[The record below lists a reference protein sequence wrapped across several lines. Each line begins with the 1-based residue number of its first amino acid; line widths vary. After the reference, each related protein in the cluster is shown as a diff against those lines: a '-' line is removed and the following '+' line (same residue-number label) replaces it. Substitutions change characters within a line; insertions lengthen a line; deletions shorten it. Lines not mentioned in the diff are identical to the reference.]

1 MDITMST
8 FKEYLSESVKT
19 YEFKIKIAGDLPEGF
34 DKAMKTAL
42 MKYDCASVS
51 KGKRIPIQEA
61 PLDFPSLKNMNV
73 TIFDIEC
80 RYPTTPQ
87 TLTEYLADQLKL
99 SHVNIRVRNTREQEN
114 IDDGV
119 EAMNRIGTST
129 EAILNKPYDDESAQD
144 QVGGKK
150 VLNFLKELGKI
161 SHKGEQVKGVNDA
174 ILAKSS
180 PEEKSAQTT
189 DNMGTTSPIGS
200 NKADPFKGQKK

>member
-42 MKYDCASVS
+42 MKYDCASIS

-61 PLDFPSLKNMNV
+61 PLDFPEMKHTHV
-73 TIFDIEC
+73 TIFDVSC
-80 RYPTTPQ
+80 RYPTTTQ
-87 TLTEYLADQLKL
+87 TLTEYLADQLKIARGG
-99 SHVNIRVRNTREQEN
+99 IRVRNTKEQEN
-114 IDDGV
+114 IDDNV

-129 EAILNKPYDDESAQD
+129 EAILNKPYETESAQD
-144 QVGGKK
+144 QVGDKK

-161 SHKGEQVKGVNDA
+161 SHKGDQVKGVNDA

-180 PEEKSAQTT
+180 PEEK
-189 DNMGTTSPIGS
+189 N
-200 NKADPFKGQKK
+200 ADPFKGQKK

>member
-99 SHVNIRVRNTREQEN
+99 SHANIRVRNTREQEN

-119 EAMNRIGTST
+119 NDIVATLVVINNDNDDTIVIVDDDTVTIDDDDDDDSDSYTKLLTVLILLLRI
-129 EAILNKPYDDESAQD
+129 YY
-144 QVGGKK
+144 
-150 VLNFLKELGKI
+150 
-161 SHKGEQVKGVNDA
+161 HHHRC
-174 ILAKSS
+174 LA
-180 PEEKSAQTT
+180 
-189 DNMGTTSPIGS
+189 
-200 NKADPFKGQKK
+200 

>member
-42 MKYDCASVS
+42 MKYDCASIS

-61 PLDFPSLKNMNV
+61 PLDFPEMKHSHV
-73 TIFDIEC
+73 TIFDISC
-80 RYPTTPQ
+80 RYPATPQ
-87 TLTEYLADQLKL
+87 TLTEYLVDQLKIARGG
-99 SHVNIRVRNTREQEN
+99 IRVRNTREQEN
-114 IDDGV
+114 IDDNV
-119 EAMNRIGTST
+119 EAMNRIGSST
-129 EAILNKPYDDESAQD
+129 ESILNKPYDNEGAQD
-144 QVGGKK
+144 QVGDKK

-161 SHKGEQVKGVNDA
+161 SHKGEQVKGVNDD

-180 PEEKSAQTT
+180 PEEKSATNS

>member
-1 MDITMST
+1 
-8 FKEYLSESVKT
+8 
-19 YEFKIKIAGDLPEGF
+19 
-34 DKAMKTAL
+34 MKHTH
-42 MKYDCASVS
+42 
-51 KGKRIPIQEA
+51 
-61 PLDFPSLKNMNV
+61 V
-73 TIFDIEC
+73 TIFDISC
-80 RYPTTPQ
+80 RYPATPQ
-87 TLTEYLADQLKL
+87 TLTEYLVDQLKIARGG
-99 SHVNIRVRNTREQEN
+99 IRVRNTREQEN

-129 EAILNKPYDDESAQD
+129 EAILNKPYETENAQD

-161 SHKGEQVKGVNDA
+161 SHKGEQVKGVNDD

>member
-42 MKYDCASVS
+42 MKYDCSSIS

-61 PLDFPSLKNMNV
+61 PLDFPEMKNTHV
-73 TIFDIEC
+73 TIFDVSC
-80 RYPTTPQ
+80 RYPATPQ
-87 TLTEYLADQLKL
+87 TLTEYLVDQLKIARGG
-99 SHVNIRVRNTREQEN
+99 IRVRNTREQEN
-114 IDDGV
+114 IDDNV

-129 EAILNKPYDDESAQD
+129 ESILNKPYETESAQD

-161 SHKGEQVKGVNDA
+161 SHKGEQVKGVNDD

-180 PEEKSAQTT
+180 PEEKSATNS

>member
-42 MKYDCASVS
+42 MKYDCASIS
-51 KGKRIPIQEA
+51 KGKRIPIQES
-61 PLDFPSLKNMNV
+61 PLDFPEMKNTHV
-73 TIFDIEC
+73 TIFDVSC
-80 RYPTTPQ
+80 RYPVSTQ
-87 TLTEYLADQLKL
+87 TLTEYLADQLMIARGG
-99 SHVNIRVRNTREQEN
+99 IRVRSTREEEIIEDN
-114 IDDGV
+114 L

-129 EAILNKPYDDESAQD
+129 EAILNKPYETESAQD
-144 QVGGKK
+144 QVGDKK

-161 SHKGEQVKGVNDA
+161 SHKGDQVKGVNDA

-180 PEEKSAQTT
+180 PEEK
-189 DNMGTTSPIGS
+189 N
-200 NKADPFKGQKK
+200 ADPFKGQKK

>member
-42 MKYDCASVS
+42 MKYDCASIS
-51 KGKRIPIQEA
+51 KGKRIPIQES
-61 PLDFPSLKNMNV
+61 PLDFPEMKNTHV
-73 TIFDIEC
+73 TIFDVVC
-80 RYPTTPQ
+80 RYPVSTQ
-87 TLTEYLADQLKL
+87 SLTEYLADQLMIARGG
-99 SHVNIRVRNTREQEN
+99 IRVRSAREEEIIEDN
-114 IDDGV
+114 L

-129 EAILNKPYDDESAQD
+129 EAILNKPYETESAQD
-144 QVGGKK
+144 QVGDKK

-174 ILAKSS
+174 MLAKSS
-180 PEEKSAQTT
+180 PEEK
-189 DNMGTTSPIGS
+189 N
-200 NKADPFKGQKK
+200 ADPFKGQKK

>member
-1 MDITMST
+1 MST

-73 TIFDIEC
+73 TIFDISC

-87 TLTEYLADQLKL
+87 TLTEYLADQLMIARGG
-99 SHVNIRVRNTREQEN
+99 IRVRSAREEEIIEDN
-114 IDDGV
+114 LEGL
-119 EAMNRIGTST
+119 NRIGTST
-129 EAILNKPYDDESAQD
+129 EAILNKPYETESAQD
-144 QVGGKK
+144 QVGDKK

-161 SHKGEQVKGVNDA
+161 SHKGDQVKGVNDA

-180 PEEKSAQTT
+180 PEEK
-189 DNMGTTSPIGS
+189 N
-200 NKADPFKGQKK
+200 ADTFKGQKK

>member
-42 MKYDCASVS
+42 MKYDCSSIS

-61 PLDFPSLKNMNV
+61 PLDFPEMKNTHV
-73 TIFDIEC
+73 TIFDVSC
-80 RYPTTPQ
+80 RYPATPQ
-87 TLTEYLADQLKL
+87 TLTEYLVDQLKIARGG
-99 SHVNIRVRNTREQEN
+99 IRVRNTREQEN
-114 IDDGV
+114 IDDNV

-129 EAILNKPYDDESAQD
+129 EAILNKPYETESAQD

-161 SHKGEQVKGVNDA
+161 SHKGEQVKGVNDD

-180 PEEKSAQTT
+180 PEEKSATNS

>member
-42 MKYDCASVS
+42 MKYDCSSIS

-61 PLDFPSLKNMNV
+61 PLDFPEMKNTHV
-73 TIFDIEC
+73 TIFDVSC
-80 RYPTTPQ
+80 RYPATTQ
-87 TLTEYLADQLKL
+87 TLTEYLVDQLKIARGG
-99 SHVNIRVRNTREQEN
+99 IRVRNTREQEN
-114 IDDGV
+114 IDDNV

-129 EAILNKPYDDESAQD
+129 EAILNKPYETESAQD

-161 SHKGEQVKGVNDA
+161 SHKGDQVKGVNDD

-180 PEEKSAQTT
+180 PEEKSATNS